1 MSKAIRIKK
10 DANNSID
17 GVMEVYRAFEGS
29 ERLNLTITRVGR
41 GDYVCAWKSIG
52 YGEMIKKNKTFRKIK
67 EIKEWLSSQ

>member
-1 MSKAIRIKK
+1 MGLSNEEQRTRETDMSKAIRIKK

-52 YGEMIKKNKTFRKIK
+52 YWIVTGKPP
-67 EIKEWLSSQ
+67 